1 MERLVSFTKFIF
13 YNTGCA
19 GTDTVVHLYYVH
31 ASCLAHLTC
40 IFSSTYIRRMP
51 TYQVDDVLP
60 IYHAEGYVINLT
72 DMYLKITNTNMQP
85 AVTFGIN
92 FDNDLNAVATDDMR
106 SGYFESRDMRLTFGT
121 MMDDDGLEKGRLVI
135 DQEPVVEGHDVRP
148 VVAAYIGFSTKLVEV
163 LSLLAK
169 SISRGAN
176 MGENSQNSRNLL
188 NSLEKFKKQGGGKKS
203 KTLKRKQRK

>member
-1 MERLVSFTKFIF
+1 
-13 YNTGCA
+13 
-19 GTDTVVHLYYVH
+19 
-31 ASCLAHLTC
+31 
-40 IFSSTYIRRMP
+40 MP

-60 IYHAEGYVINLT
+60 IYHAEGYVVNLT
-72 DMYLKITNTNMQP
+72 DMSLKITNTNMQP

-92 FDNDLNAVATDDMR
+92 FDNDLNAVVTDDMR

-176 MGENSQNSRNLL
+176 MGENTQNSRNLL

-203 KTLKRKQRK
+203 KTLKKRKQRK